1 MHPQGTGVVTSV
13 PSDSPDDYATTEEL
27 RKKAEYYKVDPKWVD
42 FTPVPV
48 LKTVKY
54 GELTAVEVCK
64 ELKVQS
70 PKDAKAL
77 ADAKEIAYKEGFYGG
92 TMIIGD
98 FKGESVQEAKPKVRA
113 QLIERGLAVAYAE
126 PENLVVSRSADE
138 CVVALMDQWYLDYG
152 EATWRAQT
160 EKCVVSLD
168 SRLFVAL
175 TTCIS
180 PLQTFGEDG
189 HLDGRN
195 P

>member
-1 MHPQGTGVVTSV
+1 M
-13 PSDSPDDYATTEEL
+13 
-27 RKKAEYYKVDPKWVD
+27 
-42 FTPVPV
+42 PVI
-48 LKTVKY
+48 KTAKY

-64 ELKVQS
+64 ELKIQS
-70 PKDAKAL
+70 FKDAKAL

-98 FKGESVQEAKPKVRA
+98 FKGETVQEAKPKVRA

-152 EATWRAQT
+152 ESAWRAQT
-160 EKCVVSLD
+160 EKCVVPLD
-168 SRLFVAL
+168 PCVLDAL
-175 TTCIS
+175 TIRFS
-180 PLQTFGEDG
+180 SLQTLGEDG
-189 HLDGRN
+189 HLDGGD

>member
-1 MHPQGTGVVTSV
+1 V

-27 RKKAEYYKVDPKWVD
+27 RKKAEYYKVDPKWLD

-48 LKTVKY
+48 IKTAKY

-64 ELKVQS
+64 ELKIQS
-70 PKDAKAL
+70 SKDAKAL
-77 ADAKEIAYKEGFYGG
+77 ADAKEIAYREGFYGG

-152 EATWRAQT
+152 EPAWRAQT

-168 SRLFVAL
+168 SRVFVAL
-175 TTCIS
+175 TVRFP
-180 PLQTFGEDG
+180 PLQTLGEDG
-189 HLDGRN
+189 HLDSGD